1 MKVNSDIFDELKW
14 RGLVFQTTDESAL
27 RNALS
32 SSSLKFYC
40 GFDPTAPSLHHGNL
54 VQLILMKHLQNA
66 GHQPYCIIGG
76 ATGLIGDPRQS
87 GERVLNDREVV
98 ESWGKNLTVQFKRF
112 LSFEGDNAVQILN
125 NYTWISSLSAI
136 DFLRDVG
143 KSFRVGT
150 MLSKDTVKSRL
161 DGEGLSFTEFSYQVL
176 QGYDYY
182 VLNRDH
188 GITLQTGGQDQW
200 GNLTSGLDLIHRLTD
215 SSVHVLTTPLITKA
229 DGTKF
234 GKSEGGAIWL
244 SEDMM
249 SAYEFYQFWLNVED
263 SEVVKL
269 LKVFTFLGRPE
280 IEELEVQVAENPGA
294 RAGQRRL
301 AEEVTRLVHGEK
313 ALQQAIAA
321 SGALFGRGDLKD
333 LDAKTLK
340 AAVAGVKVGKSS
352 VGERLADQ
360 FLELGLA
367 SSFSDF
373 RKTFSAKGYYINNET
388 VQDLEQVF
396 RKEDVLPGGL
406 VILRKGKK
414 TVAAV
419 EIGVEN
425 AG

>member
-1 MKVNSDIFDELKW
+1 VKVNSDIFDELKW